1 MLLGLNRRKVWQSFD
16 KSVILQTITTLFLA
30 VKTEQHEKDAKTQS
44 SIYRELAP
52 YLSLGYQLV
61 APAGL
66 LGAVGWWID
75 GKYGTRPLWLAIG
88 LGFGCIVGLMT
99 VIRAV
104 TQSDKKR

>member
-1 MLLGLNRRKVWQSFD
+1 MFWGLRRKKVWQSFD

-30 VKTEQHEKDAKTQS
+30 VKTEPCEKDTKTQS
-44 SIYRELAP
+44 SVYRELAP

-88 LGFGCIVGLMT
+88 LGFGCIVGLTTIIRT
-99 VIRAV
+99 VM
-104 TQSDKKR
+104 QSDKKR